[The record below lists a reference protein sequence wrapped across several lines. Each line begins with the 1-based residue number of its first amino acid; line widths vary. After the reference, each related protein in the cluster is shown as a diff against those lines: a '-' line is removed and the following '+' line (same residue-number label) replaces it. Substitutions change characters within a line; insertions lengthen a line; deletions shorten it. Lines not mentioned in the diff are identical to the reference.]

1 MECIDATL
9 RASLQHR
16 PRAFPFPIHRIAS
29 HPAGYRQGKILLCT
43 PPPAYYTACTVYRSL
58 CSIPIIITVR
68 LRGRPGIEGV
78 HRLGENAGRPT
89 ESCGEDAG
97 SLYRQGGPLRNGHG
111 GIWHCCVPSSVLDQE
126 HGTAARAR
134 TRRIPRPKNVA
145 PHSLPPRSKQAR
157 QTLGEPDAGR
167 REKSGVGPRRTA
179 YCVVLCCQKTKEYS
193 VDKSIRNPG
202 CLRQQSNALHAT
214 WFPPPARLG
223 GNGRSLCL
231 WRRIK
236 TSGTPVTFLQLC
248 GRPFSAC
255 STNQKPPLQGHQVYS
270 GLQVFLVSATAGSIT
285 AVTGAAKENS
295 D

>member
-1 MECIDATL
+1 MECVDATL

-58 CSIPIIITVR
+58 CSIPIITTVR

-89 ESCGEDAG
+89 ESCGEGAG
-97 SLYRQGGPLRNGHG
+97 SLHRQGEPLRNGHG

-157 QTLGEPDAGR
+157 RWESRTLGE
-167 REKSGVGPRRTA
+167 EKEERCRIEKD
-179 YCVVLCCQKTKEYS
+179 CVLCCAVLSEDKRVFGGQ
-193 VDKSIRNPG
+193 VDSQPW
-202 CLRQQSNALHAT
+202 L
-214 WFPPPARLG
+214 
-223 GNGRSLCL
+223 
-231 WRRIK
+231 
-236 TSGTPVTFLQLC
+236 
-248 GRPFSAC
+248 SA
-255 STNQKPPLQGHQVYS
+255 
-270 GLQVFLVSATAGSIT
+270 
-285 AVTGAAKENS
+285 AAE
-295 D
+295 

>member
-1 MECIDATL
+1 MQPCGLHCSTDHGP
-9 RASLQHR
+9 SLS
-16 PRAFPFPIHRIAS
+16 PSIAS
-29 HPAGYRQGKILLCT
+29 HHILQGTDRAKYYFVHLRQLTTLRVRC
-43 PPPAYYTACTVYRSL
+43 YRSL

-68 LRGRPGIEGV
+68 LRGRPGSRGSIGSG
-78 HRLGENAGRPT
+78 RTRGGRRSRAGRMPAV
-89 ESCGEDAG
+89 SIDKAG
-97 SLYRQGGPLRNGHG
+97 HYEMAMVAFGG
-111 GIWHCCVPSSVLDQE
+111 WHCCVPSSVLDQE